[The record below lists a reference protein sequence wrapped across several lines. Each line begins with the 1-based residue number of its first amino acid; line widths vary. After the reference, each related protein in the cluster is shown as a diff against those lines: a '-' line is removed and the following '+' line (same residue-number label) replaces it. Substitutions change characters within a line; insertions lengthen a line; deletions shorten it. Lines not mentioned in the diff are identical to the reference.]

1 MTIRTALIT
10 GAAQGIGEAIAR
22 ALHQDGV
29 RVAVTDIDDT
39 KAQRVAAALDP
50 TGQTALAM
58 KLDVRQKQDF
68 AAALDTLIETWGH
81 VDILVNN
88 AALTK
93 TTPAMDVSGDEFDEV
108 IAVNLRGALF
118 GCQVL
123 GAHMKARG
131 QGRIINLSSL
141 AGQNGGTVTGVHYA
155 ASKAGIVAL
164 TKVFARELAKSG
176 VAVNAVAPGPIDVPA
191 AVAALPEAVRAALPN
206 MIPVGRL
213 GQPAEVAA
221 IVTFLA
227 SPQAAFV
234 TGATWDV
241 NGGVYMR

>member
-1 MTIRTALIT
+1 
-10 GAAQGIGEAIAR
+10 
-22 ALHQDGV
+22 
-29 RVAVTDIDDT
+29 
-39 KAQRVAAALDP
+39 
-50 TGQTALAM
+50 M

-164 TKVFARELAKSG
+164 TKV
-176 VAVNAVAPGPIDVPA
+176 
-191 AVAALPEAVRAALPN
+191 
-206 MIPVGRL
+206 
-213 GQPAEVAA
+213 
-221 IVTFLA
+221 
-227 SPQAAFV
+227 
-234 TGATWDV
+234 
-241 NGGVYMR
+241 